1 MQLLR
6 KGKWLNKKLVEENK
20 ILQYTKLGMYSVQ
33 GIISPHLQQFLSSI
47 FIVYE
52 ALEDFHV

>member
-1 MQLLR
+1 M
-6 KGKWLNKKLVEENK
+6 NKKLVEENK